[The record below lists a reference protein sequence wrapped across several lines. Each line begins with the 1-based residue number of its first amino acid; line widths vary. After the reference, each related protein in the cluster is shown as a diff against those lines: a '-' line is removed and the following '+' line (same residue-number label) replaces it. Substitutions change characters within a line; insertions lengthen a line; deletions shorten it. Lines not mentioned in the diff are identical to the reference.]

1 MCLYC
6 SLCVLVYVSEVEFTF
21 IFVSCICTFCVCV
34 CVSQK
39 ERSDCV
45 YVPVLCGQ
53 KCDLGLP
60 GETVRYLKRVRVCE
74 SALLWRDDIK
84 LLQLHH
90 RGKLSLTL
98 MRDDVLDR
106 YTHTPTYAHTHTE
119 LMG

>member
-1 MCLYC
+1 
-6 SLCVLVYVSEVEFTF
+6 
-21 IFVSCICTFCVCV
+21 VCV
-34 CVSQK
+34 CVSLSQK

-53 KCDLGLP
+53 KCDVGLP

-106 YTHTPTYAHTHTE
+106 YTHTPTYAHTHSIDGINHVGDI
-119 LMG
+119 LRVFVHLGVCIV